1 MAWICFAVA
10 VVWAGSCRSDFTS
23 SLGNSICHWCGRK
36 KKKKAISSKGSP
48 KIALKKYYNIPMPV
62 IVITGAGN
70 NIENMLRI
78 VVIVAKGFLL

>member
-36 KKKKAISSKGSP
+36 KKKSYFFQRESQNI
-48 KIALKKYYNIPMPV
+48 IKKYYNIPMPV